1 MRGDFKRYEKECF
14 TKRKKMNKI
23 KLLWLVTKSKIIL
36 FPIVRRIF
44 NDAQLYEGPLKTIE
58 KGFKPF
64 KWFQDMYGDTTAEIM
79 KLRVGFR
86 DIVALKF
93 DMEKLYDYN
102 TKGDKVMNYMFGPL
116 FQNFGVSG
124 GVCSTNGYKFLWINT
139 KFIMIDSRL
148 YDDLNENNRRFFLL
162 HELGHIV
169 LGHLDGYVAGDG
181 NGNPVHDQLLNSENE
196 DQADS
201 FARGYVKPRDT
212 NNAINAMISN
222 EFRDKIYREIY
233 ENNSVLTF
241 TYEFFKKSFD
251 AGVKF
256 EIARRF
262 KGERFNAE
270 AYARAMVEAAAVAM

>member
-1 MRGDFKRYEKECF
+1 
-14 TKRKKMNKI
+14 MNKI
-23 KLLWLVTKSKIIL
+23 KLLWLIIKSKIIV
-36 FPIVRRIF
+36 FPIARRIF
-44 NDAQLYEGPLKTIE
+44 NEAQLYEGPLKTIE

-64 KWFQDMYGDTTAEIM
+64 KWFQDMYVDTTAEIM

-124 GVCSTNGYKFLWINT
+124 GVCSTNGYNFLWINT

-169 LGHLDGYVAGDG
+169 LGHLEGYVAGDG
-181 NGNPVHDQLLNSENE
+181 NGNPVQLLNYENE
-196 DQADS
+196 DQADTY
-201 FARGYVKPRDT
+201 ARGYVKPRDPE
-212 NNAINAMISN
+212 NAISAMGN
-222 EFRDKIYREIY
+222 NRFCDKIFKEICD
-233 ENNSVLTF
+233 NSPVLSYKLFRKT
-241 TYEFFKKSFD
+241 FD
-251 AGVKF
+251 AGLDYD
-256 EIARRF
+256 IRRRF
-262 KGERFNAE
+262 KGEKFNAE
-270 AYARAMVEAAAVAM
+270 AYSHIMVEAAAAV